1 MHTPE
6 ESILI
11 PSFSGVVKI
20 TRTCESQLIKVEGV
34 RLLVWDGL
42 HIPLTKYDYNFYSLY
57 DLRVVF
63 GTTFRLDKYDR
74 CLFYLPSNSLS
85 CSLDDKAL
93 RFDPTSSLPISNN
106 SIG

>member
-20 TRTCESQLIKVEGV
+20 TRTCECQLIKVEGV

-63 GTTFRLDKYDR
+63 GTTLD
-74 CLFYLPSNSLS
+74 
-85 CSLDDKAL
+85 
-93 RFDPTSSLPISNN
+93 
-106 SIG
+106 